1 MYQKH
6 LVATIGPVRVP
17 ETLSKRVAKFI
28 KDSVPETNTAALTR
42 AALDEFLSKRGY

>member
-1 MYQKH
+1 MY
-6 LVATIGPVRVP
+6 LIATIGPVRVN
-17 ETLSKRVAKFI
+17 EELAKRIEEFI